1 VRKGTDSS
9 VHTLETLPA
18 ESAASRD
25 RVVRPHC
32 STTIVN
38 YGAGNI
44 RSVQNTLDE
53 LGAPYEV
60 TDQPEVV
67 LRAAKIILPGVG
79 HFGQMMQAID
89 RLGLREPL
97 KEKIRSGVPF
107 LGICVGLQCLFEKS
121 EEAPGEL
128 GLGVLAGEVKRFA
141 GNARIPH
148 MGWNSLDQHR
158 PSRLLKGL
166 GEGTFTYFA
175 HSYYAPVHA
184 ATAATCTYMHPYSA
198 VLEQANLH
206 AVQFHPEKSG
216 PVGLKVMK
224 NFLEI

>member
-1 VRKGTDSS
+1 M
-9 VHTLETLPA
+9 
-18 ESAASRD
+18 
-25 RVVRPHC
+25 
-32 STTIVN
+32 TTIVN

-44 RSVQNTLDE
+44 RSVENTLAE
-53 LGAPYEV
+53 LGAAYEV

-67 LRAAKIILPGVG
+67 LRATKIILPGVG

-97 KEKIRSGVPF
+97 RQKIAEGTPF

-121 EEAPGEL
+121 EEAPGEM

-141 GNARIPH
+141 GPARIPH
-148 MGWNSLDQHR
+148 MGWNSLQPQR
-158 PSRLLKGL
+158 PTRLLQGL
-166 GEGTFTYFA
+166 GDGAYTYFA
-175 HSYYAPVHA
+175 HSYYAPLHA
-184 ATAATCTYMHPYSA
+184 ATAATCNYIHPYSA
-198 VLEQANLH
+198 ILEQANLY

-216 PVGLKVMK
+216 PVGLQVMR